1 MTDETKKSV
10 LYGYFR
16 SSATWRVRLALAY
29 KKVDYDYRPIN
40 LLKQEQRSEEFEKVN
55 PSKKIPA
62 YILPDG
68 KVLTQSMAIVDY
80 LEDTYPDKN
89 PLLPKDPYERALVRE
104 VVNEI
109 ACDIHPIQ
117 NPGLMA
123 EIFPDNVEK
132 RNEWAH
138 THIARGLKALE
149 SKLAASGKD
158 PKEAQYCVGNSV
170 TMADLVLVPQYYNGR
185 RFSVDM
191 SEYPIIDSI
200 FKHLMTLPEFKATA
214 PENQPDAPQ

>member
-29 KKVDYDYRPIN
+29 KNVDYDYRPIN

-80 LEDTYPDKN
+80 LEDTYPEKN
-89 PLLPKDPYERALVRE
+89 PLLPKNPYERALVRE
-104 VVNEI
+104 IVNEI

-117 NPGLMA
+117 NPALMA
-123 EIFPDNVEK
+123 EIFPDNVDK
-132 RNEWAH
+132 RTEWARS
-138 THIARGLKALE
+138 HIATGFKALE
-149 SKLAASGKD
+149 SKLAAAGRDS
-158 PKEAQYCVGNSV
+158 KEAKYCVGNNV
-170 TMADLVLVPQYYNGR
+170 TMADLVLVPQYYNGK